1 MTGLKEEYTKFL
13 ADLEKNIKNEED
25 LNYIKQR
32 FASFVDVIIDQ
43 MEKIIAY
50 KEVKMQQWED
60 TQKELQ
66 DKLGKME
73 NIINNIEKDI
83 YAEDGFDFEIVC
95 PYCNYQFL
103 IDVDENK
110 TEMECP
116 ECHNVIEL
124 DWTGDVSDDTTEFE
138 GCSGSCQTCSGCD
151 IDNDYSEEENEGEE
165 KNKNQ
170 KNQENDDDM

>member
-43 MEKIIAY
+43 MEKIITY
-50 KEVKMQQWED
+50 KEVKMQQLED

-66 DKLGKME
+66 DKLNKME

-95 PYCNYQFL
+95 PYCN
-103 IDVDENK
+103 
-110 TEMECP
+110 
-116 ECHNVIEL
+116 
-124 DWTGDVSDDTTEFE
+124 
-138 GCSGSCQTCSGCD
+138 
-151 IDNDYSEEENEGEE
+151 
-165 KNKNQ
+165 
-170 KNQENDDDM
+170 

>member
-43 MEKIIAY
+43 MEKIITY
-50 KEVKMQQWED
+50 KEVKMQQLED

-66 DKLGKME
+66 DKLNKME

-124 DWTGDVSDDTTEFE
+124 DWTGDVSDYTTEFE

-170 KNQENDDDM
+170 KDQENDDDM